1 MITRWNPFN
10 NRPLSY
16 HGFDQMVGHPFDRL
30 LDFAALSNFQKN
42 DNGSLSVSIDVP
54 GIKETDITIEN
65 DGESISV
72 KGESKTSTSHRSV
85 SQTFS
90 IPEGYSAENVK
101 AELSHGILTLTLES
115 KQLEPQKEVK
125 KIPITST

>member
-10 NRPLSY
+10 NRSLSY
-16 HGFDQMVGHPFDRL
+16 NGFDQMRGAFDSL
-30 LDFAALSNFQKN
+30 FDFAALSNHQKN
-42 DNGSLSVSIDVP
+42 DDGSLSVSIDVP
-54 GIKETDITIEN
+54 GIKEEDITIEN
-65 DGESISV
+65 DGDVISV
-72 KGESKTSTSHRSV
+72 KGESKIATSHRSV

-90 IPEGYSAENVK
+90 IPEGYSSENVK

-125 KIPITST
+125 KIAITSK